1 MSISI
6 ILLYVIIPKQFTYN
20 VIKLGLFPQLCIKW
34 KKNCPFPSYN
44 AFKNIKRMSAE
55 VLFSHMHVLAHI
67 IQLLIVNM
75 ILEKACAWYFLVIKP
90 IDFWKKNDLYDVIS
104 TSWRHHNNN
113 FIYTFFIMI
122 FTIFNH
128 ILMLS
133 FQRYFLA
140 KNAQYHI

>member
-90 IDFWKKNDLYDVIS
+90 IDFWKK
-104 TSWRHHNNN
+104 
-113 FIYTFFIMI
+113 
-122 FTIFNH
+122 TIFMTSYLH
-128 ILMLS
+128 HDAITIITLYILFSSWFSLS
-133 FQRYFLA
+133 LTIF
-140 KNAQYHI
+140 